1 MTKRER
7 TRAALLRAAF
17 ELFAERGYDATTTR
31 QIAERAGVTEMTLF
45 RHFPGKASLVVD
57 DPYDPLIA
65 EAVRA
70 RPADER
76 AVVAAARA
84 VLDAWAAVDP
94 PSVDAV
100 RERLRLVAETP
111 SLLPAMAA
119 GSRETEQAIGQALV
133 ERGGDRATS
142 RIVAAAVVAGLNAA
156 LLQWAREPDDDLGEA
171 IATAVHALAGGAE

>member
-17 ELFAERGYDATTTR
+17 ELFAERGYDATTTKA
-31 QIAERAGVTEMTLF
+31 IADRAGVTEMTLF

-65 EAVRA
+65 DAVRA

-76 AVVAAARA
+76 AIVAAARA
-84 VLDAWAAVDP
+84 VLDAWSAVEP
-94 PSVDAV
+94 PAVEAV

-111 SLLPAMAA
+111 SLLPALAA

-133 ERGGDRATS
+133 DRGDDRATS
-142 RIVAAAVVAGLNAA
+142 GIVAASVVAGLNAA
-156 LLQWAREPDDDLGEA
+156 LLQWSRESDGDLGEA